1 MRTLNN
7 ARIEWISG
15 RLPCNAMVKWIRG
28 HLNVCIQLNRNTSRL
43 LSRVPRSFYSS
54 IDWNQRKERSSDTSV
69 CIWSFNALLNS
80 FYIFVWEEYY
90 SMHEQN
96 ATTNRSVSRSIT
108 YFGLSKLWE
117 ICKDESRQ
125 IEEVICRLV
134 SLFYRSRLMLR
145 VASYK
150 RRVRP
155 ERRGIPASAKLY
167 NRGNRVIT

>member
-1 MRTLNN
+1 MLESNGFPVGCLAMQWWNEIADIWMFAYSLIETRRACCRACRALFIQALTETN
-7 ARIEWISG
+7 ARSEARI
-15 RLPCNAMVKWIRG
+15 RACVFDLLTPCWTLSTSLFERNIIR
-28 HLNVCIQLNRNTSRL
+28 CTNRMLRPTVP
-43 LSRVPRSFYSS
+43 SRV
-54 IDWNQRKERSSDTSV
+54 
-69 CIWSFNALLNS
+69 
-80 FYIFVWEEYY
+80 
-90 SMHEQN
+90 
-96 ATTNRSVSRSIT
+96 SIT

-155 ERRGIPASAKLY
+155 ERRGIPASAKL
-167 NRGNRVIT
+167 